1 MTDLTTRNDIELI
14 EHKEPRIDSRL
25 VAKEMGIKHKNLY
38 VLITK
43 HKKALKEFGS
53 LPFETETKKRAK
65 GGTYLKFALLNENQF
80 DLISRLA
87 RGKNHEQLID
97 FKVRVTKAFAASRKH
112 ETLKRE
118 SLAYYHESRDLLST
132 MQGVNKYHYINLAR
146 TENKFIGLCSGE
158 RKKADEQQLGAL
170 IIIQKIEAAVF
181 SEINS
186 PTEAVREVGRRVNAL
201 ADLISSNP
209 KIGVNHD

>member
-65 GGTYLKFALLNENQF
+65 GGTYLK
-80 DLISRLA
+80 
-87 RGKNHEQLID
+87 
-97 FKVRVTKAFAASRKH
+97 
-112 ETLKRE
+112 
-118 SLAYYHESRDLLST
+118 
-132 MQGVNKYHYINLAR
+132 
-146 TENKFIGLCSGE
+146 
-158 RKKADEQQLGAL
+158 
-170 IIIQKIEAAVF
+170 
-181 SEINS
+181 
-186 PTEAVREVGRRVNAL
+186 
-201 ADLISSNP
+201 
-209 KIGVNHD
+209 

>member
-1 MTDLTTRNDIELI
+1 MTDLITKNDIELI

-25 VAKEMGIKHKNLY
+25 VAKKMGIKHLSLMSLVNKNKSELRE
-38 VLITK
+38 LGT
-43 HKKALKEFGS
+43 
-53 LPFETETKKRAK
+53 LPFQIETCKHRTGASKIK
-65 GGTYLKFALLNENQF
+65 YVLLNEIQF
-80 DLISRLA
+80 DFISRLI
-87 RGKNHEQLID
+87 RGKNYKDIVR
-97 FKVRVTKAFAASRKH
+97 FKLDVTKAFAASRKR
-112 ETLKRE
+112 EAIKRE
-118 SLAYYHESRDLLST
+118 SLAYYHESRDSLST
-132 MQGVNKYHYINLAR
+132 MQGVKDYHYINLAR

-201 ADLISSNP
+201 ADLISSNQ
-209 KIGVNHD
+209 KIGG

>member
-1 MTDLTTRNDIELI
+1 MTDLTTKNDIELI

-25 VAKEMGIKHKNLY
+25 VAKKMGIKHLSLMSLVNKNKSELRE
-38 VLITK
+38 LGT
-43 HKKALKEFGS
+43 
-53 LPFETETKKRAK
+53 LPFQIETCKHRTGASKSK
-65 GGTYLKFALLNENQF
+65 YVLLNEIQF
-80 DLISRLA
+80 DFISRLI
-87 RGKNHEQLID
+87 RGKNHKDIVR
-97 FKVRVTKAFAASRKH
+97 FKLDVTKAFAASRKR

-118 SLAYYHESRDLLST
+118 SLAYYHESRDSLST